1 MNLGDEH
8 MTDETRD
15 IYRAKV
21 AERQAA
27 EDALVQKRIEA
38 ASDYV
43 GTRAEANRCVK
54 ERVAT
59 FNVHTQVGTFK
70 AERETKLR
78 DVTMPKNR
86 EGEHAFLEAL
96 ETAAESDATWARV
109 LSLVDTEPD
118 AWGGADLTRLRAVLI
133 KKKAEE
139 TQALAA

>member
-8 MTDETRD
+8 MTDETREV
-15 IYRAKV
+15 YRAKV

-27 EDALVQKRIEA
+27 EDALVQKRIEE

-43 GTRAEANRCVK
+43 GS
-54 ERVAT
+54 
-59 FNVHTQVGTFK
+59 FK

-118 AWGGADLTRLRAVLI
+118 AWGGVDLARLRAVLI

>member
-8 MTDETRD
+8 MTDETREV
-15 IYRAKV
+15 YRAKV

-27 EDALVQKRIEA
+27 EDALVQKRIEE
-38 ASDYV
+38 ASEYV
-43 GTRAEANRCVK
+43 GS
-54 ERVAT
+54 
-59 FNVHTQVGTFK
+59 FK

-118 AWGGADLTRLRAVLI
+118 AWGGVDLARLRAVLI

>member
-8 MTDETRD
+8 MTDETREV
-15 IYRAKV
+15 YRAKV

-27 EDALVQKRIEA
+27 EDALVQKRIEE

-43 GTRAEANRCVK
+43 GSFR
-54 ERVAT
+54 
-59 FNVHTQVGTFK
+59 
-70 AERETKLR
+70 AERETRLR

-118 AWGGADLTRLRAVLI
+118 AWGAVDLTRLRAVLI

>member
-1 MNLGDEH
+1 MWKPTGESGSPF
-8 MTDETRD
+8 TRNWH
-15 IYRAKV
+15 R
-21 AERQAA
+21 
-27 EDALVQKRIEA
+27 
-38 ASDYV
+38 
-43 GTRAEANRCVK
+43 T
-54 ERVAT
+54 ERVA
-59 FNVHTQVGTFK
+59 NVHTQVGTFK

-118 AWGGADLTRLRAVLI
+118 SWGGADLARLRAVLI

-139 TQALAA
+139 TRALAA